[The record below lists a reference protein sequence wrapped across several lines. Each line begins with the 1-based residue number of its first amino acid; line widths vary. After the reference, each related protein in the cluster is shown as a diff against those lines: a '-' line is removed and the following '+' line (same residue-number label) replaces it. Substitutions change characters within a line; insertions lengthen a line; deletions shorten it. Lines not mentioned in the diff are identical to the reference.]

1 MNTMTKRDGFG
12 RRRRWTSLL
21 LGGLLVGLG
30 SMAVS
35 DGGGYDDEMVGTMPM
50 SAGFI
55 IGESGQDFQ
64 RDTAFYLYGPTSR
77 VVRGIVG
84 SVGNGAITVQEAD
97 GKNSLVLF
105 HQTLAAELDAT
116 LFLDPEVEAG
126 LASGP
131 GIGPMAVALGTDERI
146 VSVSSMAPLSRR
158 ALPIGAYY
166 ENGHLS
172 QGVHLFTRTAA
183 GERSH
188 VVLDSIGGIVTL
200 RQVAD

>member
-1 MNTMTKRDGFG
+1 MTALTTRNGTG
-12 RRRRWTSLL
+12 RHRRWTSLF

-30 SMAVS
+30 SMAV
-35 DGGGYDDEMVGTMPM
+35 GNGGYDDEMVGTMPM

-55 IGESGQDFQ
+55 IGEPGQDFQ

-84 SVGNGAITVQEAD
+84 SAGNGAITVQDAG

-126 LASGP
+126 LATGP
-131 GIGPMAVALGTDERI
+131 GLGPVAVGLGTDERI
-146 VSVSSMAPLSRR
+146 VGVSALAPLSRR

-188 VVLDSIGGIVTL
+188 VVLDAIGGVVSL
-200 RQVAD
+200 RQVTD